1 MLIPLDR
8 KWWFTLDADKG
19 VPPGG
24 DPSKDAGGDP
34 PKDPPSKEAGGE
46 PEFLKIPGG
55 EKKGDEIDD
64 GEGEGLASKKKQD
77 SKADEGGRPS
87 NIPEKFWNA
96 EKKEIRVDTLAESY
110 AEAESNL
117 ARIRAERQVP
127 EGIEGYLDT
136 FTFNDEG
143 ELKYAEGILN
153 LPSTKKD
160 DPLFKGALESFHKRG
175 LSTEQAA
182 GVIKDVFQIM
192 DGIYPEPFD
201 DDAYKAE
208 QQAILGANHEMQV
221 ATAQAWI
228 ETLHSQGTLNLKEAQ
243 ALYKDVGRSAAGIM
257 AINKLRAEMTGEA
270 VIPIH
275 DPVPE
280 DGIPTKEELY
290 AMKFSPEYQK
300 DAAFKKKVD
309 ELFPVVF
316 PGTGVAELGG
326 VGMAAVQAND
336 ARARKGS

>member
-1 MLIPLDR
+1 MLISTDR

-19 VPPGG
+19 APPGG
-24 DPSKDAGGDP
+24 DPPKDP
-34 PKDPPSKEAGGE
+34 PKDPPSKEEGGE
-46 PEFLKIPGG
+46 PAFLKIPED
-55 EKKGDEIDD
+55 EKDKDVIDD

-77 SKADEGGRPS
+77 SPADDGERPS

-96 EKKEIRVDTLAESY
+96 EKKEVRVDTLVDSY

-117 ARIRAERQVP
+117 TRIRAERQVP
-127 EGIEGYLDT
+127 ESVEGYLNT
-136 FTFNDEG
+136 FTFTEDG
-143 ELKYAEGILN
+143 EFRYAEGVLN
-153 LPSTKKD
+153 LPPTKKD

-182 GVIKDVFQIM
+182 GVIKDVFQVM

-201 DDAYKAE
+201 NDAYKAE

-221 ATAQAWI
+221 ATAQKWI
-228 ETLHSQGTLNLKEAQ
+228 ESLHTQGTLNLKEAQ
-243 ALYKDVGRSAAGIM
+243 ALHKDVGRSAAGIM
-257 AINKLRAEMTGEA
+257 ALNKLRAEATGEA

-280 DGIPTKEELY
+280 DGIPTPDELF
-290 AMKFSPEYQK
+290 AMKMDPKYK
-300 DAAFKKKVD
+300 TDAAYKKKVD

-316 PGTGVAELGG
+316 PGTGNADLRG
-326 VGMAAVQAND
+326 VGMAAVMAND
-336 ARARKGS
+336 ARARKKS